1 MEIKPRINAERMEL
15 LYKDLTYQIR
25 GACFKI
31 YKEFGG
37 AFKEKIIDKALS
49 KELKNRGLI
58 IDEQKKINI
67 YYLGE
72 KVGTYIPDKIVN
84 EKIILEIK
92 SKPFITETD
101 KEQFWKYLKGS
112 DYKLGLLI
120 NFSPNGLDIKRIV
133 YDTARKK

>member
-1 MEIKPRINAERMEL
+1 MEL

-37 AFKEKIIDKALS
+37 SFKEKIIDKALS